1 MKKLSSF
8 QQIERSSYNLMGF
21 IPYLLAIYLIVH
33 LEVEISP
40 MILLVAAAALIAHL
54 IGFTMIRRFR
64 QQLQDV
70 CDKVGMVMTAKHKS
84 SIELNEN
91 VPDELMSI
99 VQHFNALIARSEAS
113 SRNFQ
118 ETTNKL
124 MLYTRD
130 IEGYQKKLRDES
142 MSRYQLGRYV
152 GQDVVD
158 QISASSGDMP
168 LENKKQRVTM
178 LFSDIRS
185 FTSISEHMAPE
196 EVISMLNEYFD
207 AMVNI
212 IFKHDGILDKFVG
225 DELMATFGA
234 LDKPGS
240 AGQGP
245 LNAVKAAIAMQDR
258 MKKLMSDF
266 MFKGY
271 PVFETGIG
279 INTGEVVMGNLGSK
293 NRMDYTVIGD
303 TVNVAARLEQMAKG
317 NTIMVGEETYESCK
331 AYVQMEPKGE
341 IKVKNRA
348 APVKCFEV
356 AK

>member
-1 MKKLSSF
+1 MKKLSGF
-8 QQIERSSYNLMGF
+8 QQIEQSSYSLMGF

-40 MILLVAAAALIAHL
+40 MILSVAAGALFAHL
-54 IGFTMIRRFR
+54 MGFIMIRRFR

-70 CDKVGMVMTAKHKS
+70 CDKVGKVMTAKHKS
-84 SIELNEN
+84 SIELDES
-91 VPDELMSI
+91 VPHELMSI
-99 VQHFNALIARSEAS
+99 VQHFNALVTKSEAS

-130 IEGYQKKLRDES
+130 IEGYQKKLREES

-152 GQDVVD
+152 GQDLAD
-158 QISASSGDMP
+158 QISASSEDIP
-168 LENKKQRVTM
+168 LENKKQIVTM
-178 LFSDIRS
+178 LFADIRS
-185 FTSISEHMAPE
+185 FTAISENMAPE
-196 EVISMLNEYFD
+196 EVINMLNEYFD
-207 AMVNI
+207 AMVKI

-234 LDKPGS
+234 FEKPGS
-240 AGQGP
+240 VGQGP
-245 LNAVKAAIAMQDR
+245 LNAVKTAIAMQS
-258 MKKLMSDF
+258 KIKELMSGF

-271 PVFETGIG
+271 PTFEVGVG

-303 TVNVAARLEQMAKG
+303 TVNVAARLEQLAGG

-331 AYVQMEPKGE
+331 AYVQMELKGE
-341 IKVKNRA
+341 IKVKNRT
-348 APVKCFEV
+348 APVRCFQV
-356 AK
+356 AR